1 MVSPKIKSVL
11 KCTYLSQMRTKKQVK
26 TMDLFVMS
34 FQLMM
39 FFVVKK
45 CGDRKIVQSSSKL
58 L

>member
-1 MVSPKIKSVL
+1 
-11 KCTYLSQMRTKKQVK
+11 
-26 TMDLFVMS
+26 MDLFVMS